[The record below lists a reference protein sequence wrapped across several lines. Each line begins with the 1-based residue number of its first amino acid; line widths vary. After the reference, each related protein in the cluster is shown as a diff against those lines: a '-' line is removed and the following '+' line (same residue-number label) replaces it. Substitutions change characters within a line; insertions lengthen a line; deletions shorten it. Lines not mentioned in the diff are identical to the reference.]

1 MLLAYC
7 YICIVVSWSVNLRGA
22 KWTWEVMRI
31 GHLAL
36 VWLQHFSC
44 YVWYKLV
51 ESGEG
56 EFPFVHSL
64 HGAVKSCTH
73 LVHRSHWLKININHM
88 VGIRKYMKDYERV
101 WKYHHEFI
109 MYTCTSTYN
118 IIQLPG
124 NSWCT
129 INSYIISH
137 TTDYHLSESIPVQW
151 LRLWKLQTQSTTPL
165 GSWRW
170 RTSRWRWAHR
180 PQYVDWYR
188 NIWGINWYQLQSTT
202 IYIYILYSYM
212 MIHDTSVYSFAFL
225 ECHDVSWVMTVP
237 NTSLTSFSCISPRIC
252 ASGRAR
258 PRESFDWKSL
268 QNSAANRDAASPAG
282 GTNRLPSPGP
292 GSDCSGWCLSF

>member
-1 MLLAYC
+1 MFRKAEWPLDEAKGIWNKIRWNSWPRSRYWMNTVNASSFCMSICNSICKHLSSFLVVISILLHLHRSFL
-7 YICIVVSWSVNLRGA
+7 VGKSEGGEMN
-22 KWTWEVMRI
+22 MRSHENWPP
-31 GHLAL
+31 GPGLASA
-36 VWLQHFSC
+36 FSC
-44 YVWYKLV
+44 YVLYKLV

-202 IYIYILYSYM
+202 IYIYYI
-212 MIHDTSVYSFAFL
+212 
-225 ECHDVSWVMTVP
+225 
-237 NTSLTSFSCISPRIC
+237 
-252 ASGRAR
+252 
-258 PRESFDWKSL
+258 
-268 QNSAANRDAASPAG
+268 
-282 GTNRLPSPGP
+282 
-292 GSDCSGWCLSF
+292 